1 MSEVKLGEVFT
12 NDAVRSFGDA
22 LRKALRIEEIKDYAS
37 FVELDYSETK
47 EQFIQ
52 ALKTFLRRYD
62 AHARRLHLIRPSD
75 ADLEEIMTLIDR
87 VGIKSVKTAI
97 ISHALVKSEKGG
109 E

>member
-1 MSEVKLGEVFT
+1 MSEVRLSEIFT
-12 NDAVRSFGDA
+12 NDAVQSFGDA

-47 EQFIQ
+47 EQLIE

-62 AHARRLHLIRPSD
+62 SHARKLHLTRPSD
-75 ADLEEIMTLIDR
+75 TDLEKIMTLIDR
-87 VGIKSVKTAI
+87 VGVRLVKNAI
-97 ISHALVKSEKGG
+97 ISHALVKSEKAG